1 MKSIKLLSGAPCSIR
16 MSSVDGFMVA
26 NGGFDNLPKKLYN
39 VLVGGKWLTLAD
51 EAEYDRVRQLAA
63 EAK

>member
-1 MKSIKLLSGAPCSIR
+1 